1 MKPTTIASLQKCK
14 QDKKRFA
21 TITAYDYSFAKLFA
35 DEGINV
41 MLVGDSL
48 GMTVQGHDST
58 LPVTV
63 ADIAYHTAAVRRGAP
78 NCLLLADLPFMAYAT
93 PEQAF
98 ENAATV
104 MRAGANMVKIEG
116 GEWLVETVQMLTER
130 AVPVCGH
137 LGLTPQ
143 SVNIFGGYKVQGRGD
158 EAGDR
163 LLSDAL
169 ALEAAGAQ
177 LLVLECVPVE
187 LAKRITEALAIPVI
201 GIGAGNVTDGQILVM
216 HDAFGITGGH
226 IPKFAKNFLAE
237 TGDIRAA
244 VRQYM
249 AEVESGVYPGEEHSF
264 PLRSDVVLIIE
275 TLPLLRQQIRRLR
288 MEGKRVALV
297 PTMGNLHDGHMKL
310 VDEAKARADVVVVS
324 IFVNPMQFDRP
335 EDLARY
341 PRTLQEDCEKLNKRK
356 VDLVFAP
363 SVKEIYP
370 NGTETHTYVDVPGL
384 STMLEGASRPGH
396 FRGVSTI
403 VSKLFNLVQP
413 DIACF
418 GEKDFQQLALIRK
431 MVADMGF
438 DIEIVGVPIMRAK
451 DGLALSSRNGYL
463 TAEQR
468 KIAPGLYKV
477 LSSIADKLQAGE
489 RDLDEIIAIAGQEL
503 NEKGFRSDDIQ
514 IRDADTLLEIS
525 ENSKRAVI
533 LVAAWLG
540 DARLID
546 NKLVELA

>member
-1 MKPTTIASLQKCK
+1 M
-14 QDKKRFA
+14 
-21 TITAYDYSFAKLFA
+21 
-35 DEGINV
+35 
-41 MLVGDSL
+41 
-48 GMTVQGHDST
+48 
-58 LPVTV
+58 
-63 ADIAYHTAAVRRGAP
+63 
-78 NCLLLADLPFMAYAT
+78 
-93 PEQAF
+93 
-98 ENAATV
+98 
-104 MRAGANMVKIEG
+104 
-116 GEWLVETVQMLTER
+116 
-130 AVPVCGH
+130 
-137 LGLTPQ
+137 
-143 SVNIFGGYKVQGRGD
+143 
-158 EAGDR
+158 
-163 LLSDAL
+163 
-169 ALEAAGAQ
+169 
-177 LLVLECVPVE
+177 
-187 LAKRITEALAIPVI
+187 
-201 GIGAGNVTDGQILVM
+201 
-216 HDAFGITGGH
+216 
-226 IPKFAKNFLAE
+226 
-237 TGDIRAA
+237 
-244 VRQYM
+244 
-249 AEVESGVYPGEEHSF
+249 
-264 PLRSDVVLIIE
+264 LIIE

-324 IFVNPMQFDRP
+324 MFVNPMQFDRP

-489 RDLDEIIAIAGQEL
+489 RDLDEIITIAGQEL
-503 NEKGFRSDDIQ
+503 NEKGFRADDIQ
-514 IRDADTLLEIS
+514 IRDADTLLEVS
-525 ENSKRAVI
+525 ETSKRAVI

-546 NKLVELA
+546 NKMVELA

>member
-1 MKPTTIASLQKCK
+1 M
-14 QDKKRFA
+14 
-21 TITAYDYSFAKLFA
+21 
-35 DEGINV
+35 
-41 MLVGDSL
+41 
-48 GMTVQGHDST
+48 
-58 LPVTV
+58 
-63 ADIAYHTAAVRRGAP
+63 
-78 NCLLLADLPFMAYAT
+78 
-93 PEQAF
+93 
-98 ENAATV
+98 
-104 MRAGANMVKIEG
+104 
-116 GEWLVETVQMLTER
+116 
-130 AVPVCGH
+130 
-137 LGLTPQ
+137 
-143 SVNIFGGYKVQGRGD
+143 
-158 EAGDR
+158 
-163 LLSDAL
+163 
-169 ALEAAGAQ
+169 
-177 LLVLECVPVE
+177 
-187 LAKRITEALAIPVI
+187 
-201 GIGAGNVTDGQILVM
+201 
-216 HDAFGITGGH
+216 
-226 IPKFAKNFLAE
+226 
-237 TGDIRAA
+237 
-244 VRQYM
+244 
-249 AEVESGVYPGEEHSF
+249 
-264 PLRSDVVLIIE
+264 LIIE

-489 RDLDEIIAIAGQEL
+489 RDLDEIITIAGQEL
-503 NEKGFRSDDIQ
+503 NEKGFRVDDIQ
-514 IRDADTLLEIS
+514 IRDADTLLEVS
-525 ENSKRAVI
+525 ETSKRAVI

-546 NKLVELA
+546 NKMVELA

>member
-1 MKPTTIASLQKCK
+1 M
-14 QDKKRFA
+14 
-21 TITAYDYSFAKLFA
+21 
-35 DEGINV
+35 
-41 MLVGDSL
+41 
-48 GMTVQGHDST
+48 
-58 LPVTV
+58 
-63 ADIAYHTAAVRRGAP
+63 
-78 NCLLLADLPFMAYAT
+78 
-93 PEQAF
+93 
-98 ENAATV
+98 
-104 MRAGANMVKIEG
+104 
-116 GEWLVETVQMLTER
+116 
-130 AVPVCGH
+130 
-137 LGLTPQ
+137 
-143 SVNIFGGYKVQGRGD
+143 
-158 EAGDR
+158 
-163 LLSDAL
+163 
-169 ALEAAGAQ
+169 
-177 LLVLECVPVE
+177 
-187 LAKRITEALAIPVI
+187 
-201 GIGAGNVTDGQILVM
+201 
-216 HDAFGITGGH
+216 
-226 IPKFAKNFLAE
+226 
-237 TGDIRAA
+237 
-244 VRQYM
+244 
-249 AEVESGVYPGEEHSF
+249 
-264 PLRSDVVLIIE
+264 LIIE

-384 STMLEGASRPGH
+384 SAMLEGASRPGH

-489 RDLDEIIAIAGQEL
+489 RDLDEIITIAGQEL
-503 NEKGFRSDDIQ
+503 NEKGFRADDIQ
-514 IRDADTLLEIS
+514 IRDADTLLEVS
-525 ENSKRAVI
+525 ETSKRAVI

-546 NKLVELA
+546 NKMVELA

>member
-1 MKPTTIASLQKCK
+1 M
-14 QDKKRFA
+14 
-21 TITAYDYSFAKLFA
+21 
-35 DEGINV
+35 
-41 MLVGDSL
+41 
-48 GMTVQGHDST
+48 
-58 LPVTV
+58 
-63 ADIAYHTAAVRRGAP
+63 
-78 NCLLLADLPFMAYAT
+78 
-93 PEQAF
+93 
-98 ENAATV
+98 
-104 MRAGANMVKIEG
+104 
-116 GEWLVETVQMLTER
+116 
-130 AVPVCGH
+130 
-137 LGLTPQ
+137 
-143 SVNIFGGYKVQGRGD
+143 
-158 EAGDR
+158 
-163 LLSDAL
+163 
-169 ALEAAGAQ
+169 
-177 LLVLECVPVE
+177 
-187 LAKRITEALAIPVI
+187 
-201 GIGAGNVTDGQILVM
+201 
-216 HDAFGITGGH
+216 
-226 IPKFAKNFLAE
+226 
-237 TGDIRAA
+237 
-244 VRQYM
+244 
-249 AEVESGVYPGEEHSF
+249 
-264 PLRSDVVLIIE
+264 LIIE

-418 GEKDFQQLALIRK
+418 GEKDFPQLALIRK

-489 RDLDEIIAIAGQEL
+489 RDLDEIITIAGQEL
-503 NEKGFRSDDIQ
+503 NEKGFRADDIQ
-514 IRDADTLLEIS
+514 IRDADTLLEVS
-525 ENSKRAVI
+525 ETSKRAVI

-546 NKLVELA
+546 NKMVELA

>member
-1 MKPTTIASLQKCK
+1 M
-14 QDKKRFA
+14 
-21 TITAYDYSFAKLFA
+21 
-35 DEGINV
+35 
-41 MLVGDSL
+41 
-48 GMTVQGHDST
+48 
-58 LPVTV
+58 
-63 ADIAYHTAAVRRGAP
+63 
-78 NCLLLADLPFMAYAT
+78 
-93 PEQAF
+93 
-98 ENAATV
+98 
-104 MRAGANMVKIEG
+104 
-116 GEWLVETVQMLTER
+116 
-130 AVPVCGH
+130 
-137 LGLTPQ
+137 
-143 SVNIFGGYKVQGRGD
+143 
-158 EAGDR
+158 
-163 LLSDAL
+163 
-169 ALEAAGAQ
+169 
-177 LLVLECVPVE
+177 
-187 LAKRITEALAIPVI
+187 
-201 GIGAGNVTDGQILVM
+201 
-216 HDAFGITGGH
+216 
-226 IPKFAKNFLAE
+226 
-237 TGDIRAA
+237 
-244 VRQYM
+244 
-249 AEVESGVYPGEEHSF
+249 
-264 PLRSDVVLIIE
+264 LIIE

-438 DIEIVGVPIMRAK
+438 DIEIIGVPIMRAK

-477 LSSIADKLQAGE
+477 LSSIVDKLQAGE

-503 NEKGFRSDDIQ
+503 NEKGFRADDIQ
-514 IRDADTLLEIS
+514 IRDADTLQEVS

-546 NKLVELA
+546 NKIVELA

>member
-1 MKPTTIASLQKCK
+1 M
-14 QDKKRFA
+14 
-21 TITAYDYSFAKLFA
+21 
-35 DEGINV
+35 
-41 MLVGDSL
+41 
-48 GMTVQGHDST
+48 
-58 LPVTV
+58 
-63 ADIAYHTAAVRRGAP
+63 
-78 NCLLLADLPFMAYAT
+78 
-93 PEQAF
+93 
-98 ENAATV
+98 
-104 MRAGANMVKIEG
+104 
-116 GEWLVETVQMLTER
+116 
-130 AVPVCGH
+130 
-137 LGLTPQ
+137 
-143 SVNIFGGYKVQGRGD
+143 
-158 EAGDR
+158 
-163 LLSDAL
+163 
-169 ALEAAGAQ
+169 
-177 LLVLECVPVE
+177 
-187 LAKRITEALAIPVI
+187 
-201 GIGAGNVTDGQILVM
+201 
-216 HDAFGITGGH
+216 
-226 IPKFAKNFLAE
+226 
-237 TGDIRAA
+237 
-244 VRQYM
+244 
-249 AEVESGVYPGEEHSF
+249 
-264 PLRSDVVLIIE
+264 LIIE
-275 TLPLLRQQIRRLR
+275 TLPLLRQQILRLR

-489 RDLDEIIAIAGQEL
+489 RDLDEIITIAGQEL
-503 NEKGFRSDDIQ
+503 NEKGFRADDIQ
-514 IRDADTLLEIS
+514 IRDADTLLEVS
-525 ENSKRAVI
+525 ETSKRAVI

-546 NKLVELA
+546 NKMLELA

>member
-1 MKPTTIASLQKCK
+1 M
-14 QDKKRFA
+14 
-21 TITAYDYSFAKLFA
+21 
-35 DEGINV
+35 
-41 MLVGDSL
+41 
-48 GMTVQGHDST
+48 
-58 LPVTV
+58 
-63 ADIAYHTAAVRRGAP
+63 
-78 NCLLLADLPFMAYAT
+78 
-93 PEQAF
+93 
-98 ENAATV
+98 
-104 MRAGANMVKIEG
+104 
-116 GEWLVETVQMLTER
+116 
-130 AVPVCGH
+130 
-137 LGLTPQ
+137 
-143 SVNIFGGYKVQGRGD
+143 
-158 EAGDR
+158 
-163 LLSDAL
+163 
-169 ALEAAGAQ
+169 
-177 LLVLECVPVE
+177 
-187 LAKRITEALAIPVI
+187 
-201 GIGAGNVTDGQILVM
+201 
-216 HDAFGITGGH
+216 
-226 IPKFAKNFLAE
+226 
-237 TGDIRAA
+237 
-244 VRQYM
+244 
-249 AEVESGVYPGEEHSF
+249 
-264 PLRSDVVLIIE
+264 LIIE

-363 SVKEIYP
+363 SVKDIYP

-489 RDLDEIIAIAGQEL
+489 RDLDEIITIAGQEL
-503 NEKGFRSDDIQ
+503 NEKGFRADDIQ
-514 IRDADTLLEIS
+514 IRDADTLLEVS
-525 ENSKRAVI
+525 ETSKRAVI

-546 NKLVELA
+546 NKMVELA

>member
-1 MKPTTIASLQKCK
+1 M
-14 QDKKRFA
+14 
-21 TITAYDYSFAKLFA
+21 
-35 DEGINV
+35 
-41 MLVGDSL
+41 
-48 GMTVQGHDST
+48 
-58 LPVTV
+58 
-63 ADIAYHTAAVRRGAP
+63 
-78 NCLLLADLPFMAYAT
+78 
-93 PEQAF
+93 
-98 ENAATV
+98 
-104 MRAGANMVKIEG
+104 
-116 GEWLVETVQMLTER
+116 
-130 AVPVCGH
+130 
-137 LGLTPQ
+137 
-143 SVNIFGGYKVQGRGD
+143 
-158 EAGDR
+158 
-163 LLSDAL
+163 
-169 ALEAAGAQ
+169 
-177 LLVLECVPVE
+177 
-187 LAKRITEALAIPVI
+187 
-201 GIGAGNVTDGQILVM
+201 
-216 HDAFGITGGH
+216 
-226 IPKFAKNFLAE
+226 
-237 TGDIRAA
+237 
-244 VRQYM
+244 
-249 AEVESGVYPGEEHSF
+249 
-264 PLRSDVVLIIE
+264 LIIE

-514 IRDADTLLEIS
+514 IRDADTLLEVS

-540 DARLID
+540 DTRLID

>member
-1 MKPTTIASLQKCK
+1 M
-14 QDKKRFA
+14 
-21 TITAYDYSFAKLFA
+21 
-35 DEGINV
+35 
-41 MLVGDSL
+41 
-48 GMTVQGHDST
+48 
-58 LPVTV
+58 
-63 ADIAYHTAAVRRGAP
+63 
-78 NCLLLADLPFMAYAT
+78 
-93 PEQAF
+93 
-98 ENAATV
+98 
-104 MRAGANMVKIEG
+104 
-116 GEWLVETVQMLTER
+116 
-130 AVPVCGH
+130 
-137 LGLTPQ
+137 
-143 SVNIFGGYKVQGRGD
+143 
-158 EAGDR
+158 
-163 LLSDAL
+163 
-169 ALEAAGAQ
+169 
-177 LLVLECVPVE
+177 
-187 LAKRITEALAIPVI
+187 
-201 GIGAGNVTDGQILVM
+201 
-216 HDAFGITGGH
+216 
-226 IPKFAKNFLAE
+226 
-237 TGDIRAA
+237 
-244 VRQYM
+244 
-249 AEVESGVYPGEEHSF
+249 
-264 PLRSDVVLIIE
+264 LIIE
-275 TLPLLRQQIRRLR
+275 TLPLLRQQILRLR

-341 PRTLQEDCEKLNKRK
+341 LRTLQEDCEKLNKRK

-438 DIEIVGVPIMRAK
+438 DIEIIGVPIMRAK

-489 RDLDEIIAIAGQEL
+489 RDLDEIITIAGQEL
-503 NEKGFRSDDIQ
+503 NEKGFRADDIQ
-514 IRDADTLLEIS
+514 IRDADTLLEVS
-525 ENSKRAVI
+525 ETSKRAVI

-546 NKLVELA
+546 NKMVELA

>member
-1 MKPTTIASLQKCK
+1 M
-14 QDKKRFA
+14 
-21 TITAYDYSFAKLFA
+21 
-35 DEGINV
+35 
-41 MLVGDSL
+41 
-48 GMTVQGHDST
+48 
-58 LPVTV
+58 
-63 ADIAYHTAAVRRGAP
+63 
-78 NCLLLADLPFMAYAT
+78 
-93 PEQAF
+93 
-98 ENAATV
+98 
-104 MRAGANMVKIEG
+104 
-116 GEWLVETVQMLTER
+116 
-130 AVPVCGH
+130 
-137 LGLTPQ
+137 
-143 SVNIFGGYKVQGRGD
+143 
-158 EAGDR
+158 
-163 LLSDAL
+163 
-169 ALEAAGAQ
+169 
-177 LLVLECVPVE
+177 
-187 LAKRITEALAIPVI
+187 
-201 GIGAGNVTDGQILVM
+201 
-216 HDAFGITGGH
+216 
-226 IPKFAKNFLAE
+226 
-237 TGDIRAA
+237 
-244 VRQYM
+244 
-249 AEVESGVYPGEEHSF
+249 
-264 PLRSDVVLIIE
+264 LIIE

-438 DIEIVGVPIMRAK
+438 DIEIIGVPIMRAK

-503 NEKGFRSDDIQ
+503 NEKGFRADDIQ
-514 IRDADTLLEIS
+514 IRDADILLEVS

>member
-1 MKPTTIASLQKCK
+1 M
-14 QDKKRFA
+14 
-21 TITAYDYSFAKLFA
+21 
-35 DEGINV
+35 
-41 MLVGDSL
+41 
-48 GMTVQGHDST
+48 
-58 LPVTV
+58 
-63 ADIAYHTAAVRRGAP
+63 
-78 NCLLLADLPFMAYAT
+78 
-93 PEQAF
+93 
-98 ENAATV
+98 
-104 MRAGANMVKIEG
+104 
-116 GEWLVETVQMLTER
+116 
-130 AVPVCGH
+130 
-137 LGLTPQ
+137 
-143 SVNIFGGYKVQGRGD
+143 
-158 EAGDR
+158 
-163 LLSDAL
+163 
-169 ALEAAGAQ
+169 
-177 LLVLECVPVE
+177 
-187 LAKRITEALAIPVI
+187 
-201 GIGAGNVTDGQILVM
+201 
-216 HDAFGITGGH
+216 
-226 IPKFAKNFLAE
+226 
-237 TGDIRAA
+237 
-244 VRQYM
+244 
-249 AEVESGVYPGEEHSF
+249 
-264 PLRSDVVLIIE
+264 LIIE

-297 PTMGNLHDGHMKL
+297 PTRGNLHDGHMKL

-489 RDLDEIIAIAGQEL
+489 RDLDEIITIAGQEL
-503 NEKGFRSDDIQ
+503 NEKGFRADDIQ
-514 IRDADTLLEIS
+514 IRDADTLLEVS

-546 NKLVELA
+546 NKIVELV

>member
-1 MKPTTIASLQKCK
+1 M
-14 QDKKRFA
+14 
-21 TITAYDYSFAKLFA
+21 
-35 DEGINV
+35 
-41 MLVGDSL
+41 
-48 GMTVQGHDST
+48 
-58 LPVTV
+58 
-63 ADIAYHTAAVRRGAP
+63 
-78 NCLLLADLPFMAYAT
+78 
-93 PEQAF
+93 
-98 ENAATV
+98 
-104 MRAGANMVKIEG
+104 
-116 GEWLVETVQMLTER
+116 
-130 AVPVCGH
+130 
-137 LGLTPQ
+137 
-143 SVNIFGGYKVQGRGD
+143 
-158 EAGDR
+158 
-163 LLSDAL
+163 
-169 ALEAAGAQ
+169 
-177 LLVLECVPVE
+177 
-187 LAKRITEALAIPVI
+187 
-201 GIGAGNVTDGQILVM
+201 
-216 HDAFGITGGH
+216 
-226 IPKFAKNFLAE
+226 
-237 TGDIRAA
+237 
-244 VRQYM
+244 
-249 AEVESGVYPGEEHSF
+249 
-264 PLRSDVVLIIE
+264 LIIE

-356 VDLVFAP
+356 VDLVFTP
-363 SVKEIYP
+363 PVKEIYP

-477 LSSIADKLQAGE
+477 LSSIADKLQVGE
-489 RDLDEIIAIAGQEL
+489 RDLDEIITIAGQEL
-503 NEKGFRSDDIQ
+503 NEKGFRADDIQ
-514 IRDADTLLEIS
+514 IRDADTLLEVS
-525 ENSKRAVI
+525 ETSKRAVI

-546 NKLVELA
+546 NKMVELA

>member
-1 MKPTTIASLQKCK
+1 M
-14 QDKKRFA
+14 
-21 TITAYDYSFAKLFA
+21 
-35 DEGINV
+35 
-41 MLVGDSL
+41 
-48 GMTVQGHDST
+48 
-58 LPVTV
+58 
-63 ADIAYHTAAVRRGAP
+63 
-78 NCLLLADLPFMAYAT
+78 
-93 PEQAF
+93 
-98 ENAATV
+98 
-104 MRAGANMVKIEG
+104 
-116 GEWLVETVQMLTER
+116 
-130 AVPVCGH
+130 
-137 LGLTPQ
+137 
-143 SVNIFGGYKVQGRGD
+143 
-158 EAGDR
+158 
-163 LLSDAL
+163 
-169 ALEAAGAQ
+169 
-177 LLVLECVPVE
+177 
-187 LAKRITEALAIPVI
+187 
-201 GIGAGNVTDGQILVM
+201 
-216 HDAFGITGGH
+216 
-226 IPKFAKNFLAE
+226 
-237 TGDIRAA
+237 
-244 VRQYM
+244 
-249 AEVESGVYPGEEHSF
+249 
-264 PLRSDVVLIIE
+264 LIIE

-451 DGLALSSRNGYL
+451 DDLALSSRNGYL

>member
-1 MKPTTIASLQKCK
+1 
-14 QDKKRFA
+14 
-21 TITAYDYSFAKLFA
+21 
-35 DEGINV
+35 
-41 MLVGDSL
+41 ML
-48 GMTVQGHDST
+48 
-58 LPVTV
+58 
-63 ADIAYHTAAVRRGAP
+63 
-78 NCLLLADLPFMAYAT
+78 
-93 PEQAF
+93 
-98 ENAATV
+98 
-104 MRAGANMVKIEG
+104 
-116 GEWLVETVQMLTER
+116 
-130 AVPVCGH
+130 
-137 LGLTPQ
+137 
-143 SVNIFGGYKVQGRGD
+143 
-158 EAGDR
+158 
-163 LLSDAL
+163 
-169 ALEAAGAQ
+169 
-177 LLVLECVPVE
+177 
-187 LAKRITEALAIPVI
+187 
-201 GIGAGNVTDGQILVM
+201 
-216 HDAFGITGGH
+216 
-226 IPKFAKNFLAE
+226 
-237 TGDIRAA
+237 IR
-244 VRQYM
+244 
-249 AEVESGVYPGEEHSF
+249 
-264 PLRSDVVLIIE
+264 E
-275 TLPLLRQQIRRLR
+275 TLPLLRQQIRRRR
-288 MEGKRVALV
+288 MEGKRVAPV
-297 PTMGNLHDGHMKL
+297 PTVGNLHDGHMKL

-489 RDLDEIIAIAGQEL
+489 RDLDEIITIAGQEL
-503 NEKGFRSDDIQ
+503 NEKGFRADDIQ
-514 IRDADTLLEIS
+514 IRDAETLLEVS
-525 ENSKRAVI
+525 ETSKRAVI

-546 NKLVELA
+546 NKMVELA

>member
-1 MKPTTIASLQKCK
+1 M
-14 QDKKRFA
+14 
-21 TITAYDYSFAKLFA
+21 
-35 DEGINV
+35 
-41 MLVGDSL
+41 
-48 GMTVQGHDST
+48 
-58 LPVTV
+58 
-63 ADIAYHTAAVRRGAP
+63 
-78 NCLLLADLPFMAYAT
+78 
-93 PEQAF
+93 
-98 ENAATV
+98 
-104 MRAGANMVKIEG
+104 
-116 GEWLVETVQMLTER
+116 
-130 AVPVCGH
+130 
-137 LGLTPQ
+137 
-143 SVNIFGGYKVQGRGD
+143 
-158 EAGDR
+158 
-163 LLSDAL
+163 
-169 ALEAAGAQ
+169 
-177 LLVLECVPVE
+177 
-187 LAKRITEALAIPVI
+187 
-201 GIGAGNVTDGQILVM
+201 
-216 HDAFGITGGH
+216 
-226 IPKFAKNFLAE
+226 
-237 TGDIRAA
+237 
-244 VRQYM
+244 
-249 AEVESGVYPGEEHSF
+249 
-264 PLRSDVVLIIE
+264 LIIE

-297 PTMGNLHDGHMKL
+297 PTMGNLHNGHMKL

-489 RDLDEIIAIAGQEL
+489 RDLDEIITIAVQEL
-503 NEKGFRSDDIQ
+503 NEKGFRADDIQ
-514 IRDADTLLEIS
+514 IRDADTLLEVS
-525 ENSKRAVI
+525 ETSKRAVI

-546 NKLVELA
+546 NKMVELA

>member
-1 MKPTTIASLQKCK
+1 M
-14 QDKKRFA
+14 
-21 TITAYDYSFAKLFA
+21 
-35 DEGINV
+35 
-41 MLVGDSL
+41 
-48 GMTVQGHDST
+48 
-58 LPVTV
+58 
-63 ADIAYHTAAVRRGAP
+63 
-78 NCLLLADLPFMAYAT
+78 
-93 PEQAF
+93 
-98 ENAATV
+98 
-104 MRAGANMVKIEG
+104 
-116 GEWLVETVQMLTER
+116 
-130 AVPVCGH
+130 
-137 LGLTPQ
+137 
-143 SVNIFGGYKVQGRGD
+143 
-158 EAGDR
+158 
-163 LLSDAL
+163 
-169 ALEAAGAQ
+169 
-177 LLVLECVPVE
+177 
-187 LAKRITEALAIPVI
+187 
-201 GIGAGNVTDGQILVM
+201 
-216 HDAFGITGGH
+216 
-226 IPKFAKNFLAE
+226 
-237 TGDIRAA
+237 
-244 VRQYM
+244 
-249 AEVESGVYPGEEHSF
+249 
-264 PLRSDVVLIIE
+264 LIIE

-356 VDLVFAP
+356 VDLVFAL

-489 RDLDEIIAIAGQEL
+489 RDLDEIITIAGQEL
-503 NEKGFRSDDIQ
+503 NEKGFRADDIQ
-514 IRDADTLLEIS
+514 IRDADTLLEVS
-525 ENSKRAVI
+525 ETSKRAVI

-546 NKLVELA
+546 NKMVELA

>member
-1 MKPTTIASLQKCK
+1 M
-14 QDKKRFA
+14 
-21 TITAYDYSFAKLFA
+21 
-35 DEGINV
+35 
-41 MLVGDSL
+41 
-48 GMTVQGHDST
+48 
-58 LPVTV
+58 
-63 ADIAYHTAAVRRGAP
+63 
-78 NCLLLADLPFMAYAT
+78 
-93 PEQAF
+93 
-98 ENAATV
+98 
-104 MRAGANMVKIEG
+104 
-116 GEWLVETVQMLTER
+116 
-130 AVPVCGH
+130 
-137 LGLTPQ
+137 
-143 SVNIFGGYKVQGRGD
+143 
-158 EAGDR
+158 
-163 LLSDAL
+163 
-169 ALEAAGAQ
+169 
-177 LLVLECVPVE
+177 
-187 LAKRITEALAIPVI
+187 
-201 GIGAGNVTDGQILVM
+201 
-216 HDAFGITGGH
+216 
-226 IPKFAKNFLAE
+226 
-237 TGDIRAA
+237 
-244 VRQYM
+244 
-249 AEVESGVYPGEEHSF
+249 
-264 PLRSDVVLIIE
+264 LIIE

-431 MVADMGF
+431 MVADMSF
-438 DIEIVGVPIMRAK
+438 DIEIIGVPIMRAK

-503 NEKGFRSDDIQ
+503 NEKGFRADDIQ
-514 IRDADTLLEIS
+514 IRDADTLLEVS

>member
-1 MKPTTIASLQKCK
+1 M
-14 QDKKRFA
+14 
-21 TITAYDYSFAKLFA
+21 
-35 DEGINV
+35 
-41 MLVGDSL
+41 
-48 GMTVQGHDST
+48 
-58 LPVTV
+58 
-63 ADIAYHTAAVRRGAP
+63 
-78 NCLLLADLPFMAYAT
+78 
-93 PEQAF
+93 
-98 ENAATV
+98 
-104 MRAGANMVKIEG
+104 
-116 GEWLVETVQMLTER
+116 
-130 AVPVCGH
+130 
-137 LGLTPQ
+137 
-143 SVNIFGGYKVQGRGD
+143 
-158 EAGDR
+158 
-163 LLSDAL
+163 
-169 ALEAAGAQ
+169 
-177 LLVLECVPVE
+177 
-187 LAKRITEALAIPVI
+187 
-201 GIGAGNVTDGQILVM
+201 
-216 HDAFGITGGH
+216 
-226 IPKFAKNFLAE
+226 
-237 TGDIRAA
+237 
-244 VRQYM
+244 
-249 AEVESGVYPGEEHSF
+249 
-264 PLRSDVVLIIE
+264 LIIE

-503 NEKGFRSDDIQ
+503 NEKGFRADDIQ
-514 IRDADTLLEIS
+514 IRDADTLLEVS
-525 ENSKRAVI
+525 ETSKRAVI

-540 DARLID
+540 NARLID
-546 NKLVELA
+546 NKIVELA

>member
-1 MKPTTIASLQKCK
+1 M
-14 QDKKRFA
+14 
-21 TITAYDYSFAKLFA
+21 
-35 DEGINV
+35 
-41 MLVGDSL
+41 
-48 GMTVQGHDST
+48 
-58 LPVTV
+58 
-63 ADIAYHTAAVRRGAP
+63 
-78 NCLLLADLPFMAYAT
+78 
-93 PEQAF
+93 
-98 ENAATV
+98 
-104 MRAGANMVKIEG
+104 
-116 GEWLVETVQMLTER
+116 
-130 AVPVCGH
+130 
-137 LGLTPQ
+137 
-143 SVNIFGGYKVQGRGD
+143 
-158 EAGDR
+158 
-163 LLSDAL
+163 
-169 ALEAAGAQ
+169 
-177 LLVLECVPVE
+177 
-187 LAKRITEALAIPVI
+187 
-201 GIGAGNVTDGQILVM
+201 
-216 HDAFGITGGH
+216 
-226 IPKFAKNFLAE
+226 
-237 TGDIRAA
+237 
-244 VRQYM
+244 
-249 AEVESGVYPGEEHSF
+249 
-264 PLRSDVVLIIE
+264 LIIE

-370 NGTETHTYVDVPGL
+370 NGTETHTYVDVPSL

-396 FRGVSTI
+396 FRGISTI

-489 RDLDEIIAIAGQEL
+489 RDLDEIITIAGQEL
-503 NEKGFRSDDIQ
+503 NEKGFRADDIQ
-514 IRDADTLLEIS
+514 IRDADTLLEVS
-525 ENSKRAVI
+525 ETSKRAVI

-546 NKLVELA
+546 NKMVELA

>member
-1 MKPTTIASLQKCK
+1 M
-14 QDKKRFA
+14 
-21 TITAYDYSFAKLFA
+21 
-35 DEGINV
+35 
-41 MLVGDSL
+41 
-48 GMTVQGHDST
+48 
-58 LPVTV
+58 
-63 ADIAYHTAAVRRGAP
+63 
-78 NCLLLADLPFMAYAT
+78 
-93 PEQAF
+93 
-98 ENAATV
+98 
-104 MRAGANMVKIEG
+104 
-116 GEWLVETVQMLTER
+116 
-130 AVPVCGH
+130 
-137 LGLTPQ
+137 
-143 SVNIFGGYKVQGRGD
+143 
-158 EAGDR
+158 
-163 LLSDAL
+163 
-169 ALEAAGAQ
+169 
-177 LLVLECVPVE
+177 
-187 LAKRITEALAIPVI
+187 
-201 GIGAGNVTDGQILVM
+201 
-216 HDAFGITGGH
+216 
-226 IPKFAKNFLAE
+226 
-237 TGDIRAA
+237 
-244 VRQYM
+244 
-249 AEVESGVYPGEEHSF
+249 
-264 PLRSDVVLIIE
+264 LIIE

-288 MEGKRVALV
+288 MEGKHVALV

-310 VDEAKARADVVVVS
+310 VDEAKTRADVVVVS

-335 EDLARY
+335 EDLTRY

-363 SVKEIYP
+363 SVKDIYP

-489 RDLDEIIAIAGQEL
+489 RDLDEIVAIAGQEL
-503 NEKGFRSDDIQ
+503 NEKGFRADDIQ
-514 IRDADTLLEIS
+514 IRDADTLLEVS
-525 ENSKRAVI
+525 ENSKRVVI

-546 NKLVELA
+546 NKIVELA

>member
-1 MKPTTIASLQKCK
+1 M
-14 QDKKRFA
+14 
-21 TITAYDYSFAKLFA
+21 
-35 DEGINV
+35 
-41 MLVGDSL
+41 
-48 GMTVQGHDST
+48 
-58 LPVTV
+58 
-63 ADIAYHTAAVRRGAP
+63 
-78 NCLLLADLPFMAYAT
+78 
-93 PEQAF
+93 
-98 ENAATV
+98 
-104 MRAGANMVKIEG
+104 
-116 GEWLVETVQMLTER
+116 
-130 AVPVCGH
+130 
-137 LGLTPQ
+137 
-143 SVNIFGGYKVQGRGD
+143 
-158 EAGDR
+158 
-163 LLSDAL
+163 
-169 ALEAAGAQ
+169 
-177 LLVLECVPVE
+177 
-187 LAKRITEALAIPVI
+187 
-201 GIGAGNVTDGQILVM
+201 
-216 HDAFGITGGH
+216 
-226 IPKFAKNFLAE
+226 
-237 TGDIRAA
+237 
-244 VRQYM
+244 
-249 AEVESGVYPGEEHSF
+249 
-264 PLRSDVVLIIE
+264 LIIE

-384 STMLEGASRPGH
+384 STMLEGACRPGH

-489 RDLDEIIAIAGQEL
+489 RDLDEIITIAGQEL
-503 NEKGFRSDDIQ
+503 NEKGFRADDIQ
-514 IRDADTLLEIS
+514 IRDADTLLEVS
-525 ENSKRAVI
+525 ETSKRAVI

-546 NKLVELA
+546 NKMVELA

>member
-1 MKPTTIASLQKCK
+1 M
-14 QDKKRFA
+14 
-21 TITAYDYSFAKLFA
+21 
-35 DEGINV
+35 
-41 MLVGDSL
+41 
-48 GMTVQGHDST
+48 
-58 LPVTV
+58 
-63 ADIAYHTAAVRRGAP
+63 
-78 NCLLLADLPFMAYAT
+78 
-93 PEQAF
+93 
-98 ENAATV
+98 
-104 MRAGANMVKIEG
+104 
-116 GEWLVETVQMLTER
+116 
-130 AVPVCGH
+130 
-137 LGLTPQ
+137 
-143 SVNIFGGYKVQGRGD
+143 
-158 EAGDR
+158 
-163 LLSDAL
+163 
-169 ALEAAGAQ
+169 
-177 LLVLECVPVE
+177 
-187 LAKRITEALAIPVI
+187 
-201 GIGAGNVTDGQILVM
+201 
-216 HDAFGITGGH
+216 
-226 IPKFAKNFLAE
+226 
-237 TGDIRAA
+237 
-244 VRQYM
+244 
-249 AEVESGVYPGEEHSF
+249 
-264 PLRSDVVLIIE
+264 LIIE
-275 TLPLLRQQIRRLR
+275 TLSLLRQQIRRLR

-384 STMLEGASRPGH
+384 STMLEGASRTGH

-489 RDLDEIIAIAGQEL
+489 RDLDEIITIAGQEL
-503 NEKGFRSDDIQ
+503 NEKGFRADDIQ
-514 IRDADTLLEIS
+514 IRDADTLLEVS
-525 ENSKRAVI
+525 ETSKRAVI

-546 NKLVELA
+546 NKMVELA

>member
-1 MKPTTIASLQKCK
+1 M
-14 QDKKRFA
+14 
-21 TITAYDYSFAKLFA
+21 
-35 DEGINV
+35 
-41 MLVGDSL
+41 
-48 GMTVQGHDST
+48 
-58 LPVTV
+58 
-63 ADIAYHTAAVRRGAP
+63 
-78 NCLLLADLPFMAYAT
+78 
-93 PEQAF
+93 
-98 ENAATV
+98 
-104 MRAGANMVKIEG
+104 
-116 GEWLVETVQMLTER
+116 
-130 AVPVCGH
+130 
-137 LGLTPQ
+137 
-143 SVNIFGGYKVQGRGD
+143 
-158 EAGDR
+158 
-163 LLSDAL
+163 
-169 ALEAAGAQ
+169 
-177 LLVLECVPVE
+177 
-187 LAKRITEALAIPVI
+187 
-201 GIGAGNVTDGQILVM
+201 
-216 HDAFGITGGH
+216 
-226 IPKFAKNFLAE
+226 
-237 TGDIRAA
+237 
-244 VRQYM
+244 
-249 AEVESGVYPGEEHSF
+249 
-264 PLRSDVVLIIE
+264 LIIE

-413 DIACF
+413 DIACC

-489 RDLDEIIAIAGQEL
+489 RDLDEIITIAGQEL
-503 NEKGFRSDDIQ
+503 NEKGFRADDIQ
-514 IRDADTLLEIS
+514 IRDADTLLEVS
-525 ENSKRAVI
+525 ETSKRAVI

-546 NKLVELA
+546 NKMVELA